1 MSPFPS
7 SRFDFVFGIETEA
20 HDASFPLHFPSL
32 CRAARLA
39 AAASSTPSFDESN
52 PSSLTPEQT
61 AVLAKAKADA
71 LEKEGKKV
79 RSVKRW
85 FEKVKGEYEV
95 AEKWL
100 RGEYAEDE
108 ED

>member
-1 MSPFPS
+1 MLL
-7 SRFDFVFGIETEA
+7 V
-20 HDASFPLHFPSL
+20 
-32 CRAARLA
+32 RAARA
-39 AAASSTPSFDESN
+39 AAGSAASPSFDESN
-52 PSSLTPEQT
+52 ASSLTAEQT

-85 FEKVKGEYEV
+85 FSKVKVEYDV

-100 RGEYAEDE
+100 RGEYAETEDDE
-108 ED
+108 